1 MLKFSDGMQFNTDGN
16 LRVVEKWDGFYV
28 VGKGLLIPV
37 NDYEEGRK
45 LIKEL
50 NKNNNRISQII
61 NKKNT
66 I

>member
-50 NKNNNRISQII
+50 NKNNNRISQ
-61 NKKNT
+61 KQPF
-66 I
+66 

>member
-16 LRVVEKWDGFYV
+16 LRIIEKSDGFYV
-28 VGKGLLIPV
+28 VGKGQLIPV

-50 NKNNNRISQII
+50 NKEQ
-61 NKKNT
+61 
-66 I
+66 

>member
-1 MLKFSDGMQFNTDGN
+1 MSILKFSDGMQFNTDGN

-28 VGKGLLIPV
+28 VGKGRLIPV

-50 NKNNNRISQII
+50 NKEQ
-61 NKKNT
+61 
-66 I
+66 

>member
-37 NDYEEGRK
+37 ENDYEGRK

-50 NKNNNRISQII
+50 NKNSRSNEVDGV
-61 NKKNT
+61 K
-66 I
+66 

>member
-28 VGKGLLIPV
+28 VGKGQLIPV

-50 NKNNNRISQII
+50 NKNNNR
-61 NKKNT
+61 KGE
-66 I
+66 